1 MITNTCEFWAY
12 FAPLISETGFAG
24 ILATVNG
31 LILISIF
38 PCAKVGSGWFCR
50 QKNSQLI
57 ILCSAIFCRLFVFLY
72 FCTPKNKL
80 HN

>member
-1 MITNTCEFWAY
+1 MITNICEFWAY

-38 PCAKVGSGWFCR
+38 PCAKVGSGMVLQAKKQPAHHLMQRKLLSFVCFF
-50 QKNSQLI
+50 
-57 ILCSAIFCRLFVFLY
+57 IL
-72 FCTPKNKL
+72 L
-80 HN
+80 HSENQVA